1 MKLCVYVKDTQFIKC
16 TEKLFAILFLGDEID
31 LYRFGGFF
39 FYFTLLINS
48 LNLIFKTL
56 RNFNSLIPLYI

>member
-39 FYFTLLINS
+39 FLFYSINKF
-48 LNLIFKTL
+48 IK
-56 RNFNSLIPLYI
+56 FNI